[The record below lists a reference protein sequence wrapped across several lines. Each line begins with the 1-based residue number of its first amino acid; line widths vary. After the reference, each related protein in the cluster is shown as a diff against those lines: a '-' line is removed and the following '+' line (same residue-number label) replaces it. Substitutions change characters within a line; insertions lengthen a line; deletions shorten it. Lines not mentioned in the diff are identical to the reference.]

1 MSYTIFV
8 PIGSCSRKSP
18 FICIKFKDSEFCCV
32 AGHASAG
39 HAANG
44 RYRSLLPMTSI
55 ICFFFNRVPFLSQVF
70 PYFS

>member
-32 AGHASAG
+32 AGHAPSG
-39 HAANG
+39 CQWSV
-44 RYRSLLPMTSI
+44 SLAFAHDQHNM
-55 ICFFFNRVPFLSQVF
+55 FFFQQGSVLESS
-70 PYFS
+70 FSLFFIV